1 MKFNVLVLLFTLSI
15 SAQAQ
20 TVVRKDG
27 TSTGADSQV
36 RDLKVS
42 KSSGLYLGLEDWR
55 FGVQIPV
62 VLVQEISED
71 PNVYETFIGVVPHLT
86 LERLTNIPGIK
97 WKGALGYSRGD
108 ELGEFTDLGAYMAAG
123 VRIDFNQGDFFF
135 YKQNQSFEFMA
146 ETILDVQPK
155 YMLTFNLYQSVQLF
169 DAATFDFVFGGG
181 YANVS
186 SWESPALQ
194 IRMGVGVGFGGV
206 R

>member
-1 MKFNVLVLLFTLSI
+1 M
-15 SAQAQ
+15 
-20 TVVRKDG
+20 
-27 TSTGADSQV
+27 
-36 RDLKVS
+36 
-42 KSSGLYLGLEDWR
+42 
-55 FGVQIPV
+55 
-62 VLVQEISED
+62 
-71 PNVYETFIGVVPHLT
+71 
-86 LERLTNIPGIK
+86 
-97 WKGALGYSRGD
+97 
-108 ELGEFTDLGAYMAAG
+108 GEFTDLGAYMAAG